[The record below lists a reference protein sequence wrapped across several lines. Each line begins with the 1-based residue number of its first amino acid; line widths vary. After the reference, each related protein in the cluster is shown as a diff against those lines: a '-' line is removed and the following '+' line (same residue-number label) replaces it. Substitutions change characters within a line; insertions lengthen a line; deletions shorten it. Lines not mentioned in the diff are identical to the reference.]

1 MISPEFPPNEAE
13 RQIALEKYKLLDTL
27 QEDAYD
33 SITALISYICDVPI
47 ALITLLDKDRNY
59 VKSNYGISI
68 TESPRSTS
76 FCGHAIHSNDAI
88 TIVEDAREDIR
99 FIGNPLVVKNNAIFY
114 AGAPLVD
121 ADGFKL
127 GVLCVYDH
135 KPRILEKAQKE
146 ALLTLSKQVVHLFEQ
161 RYQNFKLEEFQTQ
174 LKKRNNNLEKFSGIV
189 SHDLKSPLSNIMAL
203 TELLEQENAGK
214 LNQNSLQYLEYLKE
228 SSSVLKDYIDGL
240 LAYYK
245 SDELLNSLPE
255 KIDIKTLIDEVKLIT
270 DSTNALQININ
281 TRLDFIFARKSSLMQ
296 IFNNLISNAVKYN
309 AKDKTVIDID
319 LLETDCYYEFSVK
332 DNANGIPEKD
342 LKSIFELFTTVTK
355 KDKYGNKGTGI
366 GLATV
371 KRIIDHLNGSIT
383 VNSKLEQGSV
393 FTFTIAKK

>member
-135 KPRILEKAQKE
+135 KPRVLNKAQKE

-228 SSSVLKDYIDGL
+228 SSSVLKDYIDGIYTYSWDKDRWRRLVREGWIVVWRNRNKTTQKYNIYKVSTKCKL
-240 LAYYK
+240 LINKIYK
-245 SDELLNSLPE
+245 ILLGEADLPVGERHNPFMKGLSYTDKVMKKATELLN
-255 KIDIKTLIDEVKLIT
+255 
-270 DSTNALQININ
+270 N
-281 TRLDFIFARKSSLMQ
+281 
-296 IFNNLISNAVKYN
+296 
-309 AKDKTVIDID
+309 DKT
-319 LLETDCYYEFSVK
+319 
-332 DNANGIPEKD
+332 
-342 LKSIFELFTTVTK
+342 
-355 KDKYGNKGTGI
+355 
-366 GLATV
+366 
-371 KRIIDHLNGSIT
+371 R
-383 VNSKLEQGSV
+383 
-393 FTFTIAKK
+393 